1 MRFCRRPKINAW
13 DRSVKPG
20 VIRLG
25 YLSNLEAVVPIAAQ
39 ELRLFEHHG
48 IQVQLSSEVGW
59 ATLRSKLVDG
69 ELDACLA
76 PVGLLLSLYCGF
88 GGVRRPCLTA
98 LLLDSGRCAITL
110 SQNLRDRGVVDAVT
124 LAQSIRSGAIRSRP
138 TFGTVPGIT
147 AATHFLR
154 AWLTEGGVDP
164 DRDVRL
170 VPVPAALAFDTF
182 HRGFLDGFCESEPW
196 PTAALAEKSGAV
208 TTSFPK
214 SVAGLPDKALV
225 VLREFVETHE
235 ELHLCLVAALI
246 DAGRFC
252 EVPVNRSELARWLAR
267 SGSFDLSVA
276 CLERALAESNGSV
289 APVSRIGSP
298 TRTTGRRLLE
308 HLCDSGGPGQPLPLP
323 RAILHQLF
331 RQDLHDR
338 ALARTGHVPAEGRSG
353 PAGKDQPSA
362 PTPERPAPLLRQPD
376 TNALSTTLPSG
387 FLPMAA
393 VA

>member
-13 DRSVKPG
+13 DRSAKSG
-20 VIRLG
+20 VIRIG

-39 ELRLFEHHG
+39 ELCLFEQHG
-48 IQVQLSSEVGW
+48 VQVQLSSEVGW

-110 SQNLRDRGVVDAVT
+110 SRNLRDQGVVDAVT
-124 LAQSIRSGAIRSRP
+124 LAQAIRSGAIRSRP

-196 PTAALAEKSGAV
+196 PTAALAEESGVV

-214 SVAGLPDKALV
+214 SVAGLPDKAFV
-225 VLREFVETHE
+225 VLREFVESNE
-235 ELHLCLVAALI
+235 ELHLRLVAALI
-246 DAGRFC
+246 DAGRYC
-252 EVPVNRSELARWLAR
+252 EVPANRSELAGWLAR
-267 SGSFDLSVA
+267 SGSFDLSET
-276 CLERALAESNGSV
+276 CLERALAGSHES
-289 APVSRIGSP
+289 VSPFYRIGAP
-298 TRTTGRRLLE
+298 TRATGKRLLE
-308 HLCDSGGPGQPLPLP
+308 HLCDSNEPGAPLPLP
-323 RAILHQLF
+323 RAILSQLF

-338 ALARTGHVPAEGRSG
+338 ALTQAGREPADEHPGS
-353 PAGKDQPSA
+353 AGKTQATA
-362 PTPERPAPLLRQPD
+362 PTPEHPDPMPRQPD
-376 TNALSTTLPSG
+376 TTASAAMLRSDC
-387 FLPMAA
+387 LPMAA
-393 VA
+393 IA